1 MIRNEARHV
10 CAHSQLTG
18 LPGSC
23 SNLTLY
29 RNGQSLDEPMYLA
42 SDNLIPL
49 NADSHGLC
57 EYQTSA
63 RQASSDDGPPDT
75 CQPQQPLIRRPLQQP
90 LPPVDRSHL
99 PFTPQRHTP
108 LYKLDDGIG
117 RIGLFPSTQRGS
129 GRVRV
134 ERGQGG

>member
-1 MIRNEARHV
+1 MKEAHHV
-10 CAHSQLTG
+10 CADSQLTG

-23 SNLTLY
+23 NNLTLY
-29 RNGQSLDEPMYLA
+29 RNGKDLDEPIYPAL
-42 SDNLIPL
+42 SDFIPL
-49 NADSHGLC
+49 HGDSHGLC

-63 RQASSDDGPPDT
+63 RQATSDDGPPDT
-75 CQPQQPLIRRPLQQP
+75 RQPQQPLIRRPLQQP

-99 PFTPQRHTP
+99 PFTPQRHP
-108 LYKLDDGIG
+108 ALDRLDDGIR

>member
-1 MIRNEARHV
+1 MVRKRARHV

-29 RNGQSLDEPMYLA
+29 RNGKDLDQPTYLA
-42 SDNLIPL
+42 SDKLIPL

-57 EYQTSA
+57 EHQTSA
-63 RQASSDDGPPDT
+63 RQATSDDSPSDT

-99 PFTPQRHTP
+99 PFTPQRHAP
-108 LYKLDDGIG
+108 LDKLDDGIR